1 MQTSNFRLASCLT
14 ASMIGA
20 GALAGTPLASAA
32 EPNVT
37 AGFSASNIYYL
48 WRGIDLGTG
57 DAQVAASLDVDS
69 GMGAYTGVWTSSSLS
84 GAGQEYELYAG
95 YSADLTED
103 ISVDASVAN
112 YIYPQQDKSIS
123 QTGFADFSEAIVSV
137 NAYGA
142 GLSYYHDITS
152 ADYQYM
158 TASYSY
164 NAFSATLGRH
174 SFDEDSPSPSYG
186 EDMTHLDV
194 SFQFNDELSFI
205 ASTLLDADNS
215 DGTRRTTLLKAT
227 YAKSFS
233 L

>member
-1 MQTSNFRLASCLT
+1 MQTPNFRLATCLT
-14 ASMIGA
+14 ASLLGA
-20 GALAGTPLASAA
+20 GALAGATQASAA
-32 EPNVT
+32 EPSVT
-37 AGFSASNIYYL
+37 AGFSASNIYL
-48 WRGIDLGTG
+48 WRGTDLGAG
-57 DAQVAASLDVDS
+57 DAQVTGSLDVAS
-69 GMGAYTGVWTSSSLS
+69 GMGAYAGVWASSGDS
-84 GAGQEYELYAG
+84 GAGQEYDLYAG
-95 YSADLTED
+95 YGTDLTED
-103 ISVDASVAN
+103 ISVDASVVN
-112 YIYPQQDKSIS
+112 YIYPEQDRSIS

-137 NAYGA
+137 NAYDV
-142 GLSYYHDITS
+142 GLSYFHDITS

-174 SFDEDSPSPSYG
+174 SFDEDSPSPTYG
-186 EDMTHLDV
+186 EDMTHLDI
-194 SFQFNDELSFI
+194 SFQFNDELSFT